1 MLRLIFIAGICTFL
15 LIPIA
20 GYSSNIVK
28 DPMLLGLVSFG
39 SAYVLLPALLLH
51 LWPKSSLAVRQEP
64 MQSAL
69 WSGRL
74 KTADYRVS
82 DVIEVEEMEDEG
94 MHFLLATNGGTLF
107 LSGQYLYELVES
119 GAFPC
124 GGVRLFSNRQ
134 TGLPYGIEPIGEGGV
149 SWRRFEMPREE
160 RPEDFLELED
170 GHLYSQSLEEIVQH
184 LRLVQVDARPAT
196 R

>member
-39 SAYVLLPALLLH
+39 SAYILLH
-51 LWPKSSLAVRQEP
+51 DHAGEDTEAGARSWGLEP

-69 WSGRL
+69 WSGHL
-74 KTADYRVS
+74 KTADSRVS
-82 DVIEVEEMEDEG
+82 DVVEVEEMEDEG

-119 GAFPC
+119 GVFPC

-134 TGLPYGIEPIGEGGV
+134 TGLPYGIEPVGEGV
-149 SWRRFEMPREE
+149 VNWRRFEMPREE
-160 RPEDFLELED
+160 RPEDSLELED
-170 GHLYSQSLEEIVQH
+170 GHLYSQSLEEIVQQ

-196 R
+196 S